1 MFIFSLEIRNTGD
14 KTMNVFYLSKA
25 LNALRPN
32 CAFGCSDTY
41 DSIEWYS
48 NNTESL
54 PTEDEVNAKVTEL
67 INAEPYRLL
76 RIERNRR
83 LQETDWRASSDLTIS
98 NDWKAYRQD
107 LRDLPAQQTPKLDSD
122 GRLDPTSISWPP
134 EPSS

>member
-54 PTEDEVNAKVTEL
+54 PTEDEVNAKVNEL
-67 INAEPYRLL
+67 KNAEPMRLL
-76 RIERNRR
+76 NHQKMI
-83 LQETDWRASSDLTIS
+83 
-98 NDWKAYRQD
+98 
-107 LRDLPAQQTPKLDSD
+107 
-122 GRLDPTSISWPP
+122 
-134 EPSS
+134 

>member
-48 NNTESL
+48 NNTELL

-83 LQETDWRASSDLTIS
+83 LQATDWRASSDLTLS
-98 NDWKAYRQD
+98 GDWKAYRQD
-107 LRDLPAQQTPKLDSD
+107 LRDLPAQQTPKLNSD
-122 GRLDPTSISWPP
+122 GELDSTSISWPP

>member
-1 MFIFSLEIRNTGD
+1 
-14 KTMNVFYLSKA
+14 MNVFYLSKA

-67 INAEPYRLL
+67 KNAEPMRLL
-76 RIERNRR
+76 RIERDKRIA
-83 LQETDWRASSDLTIS
+83 TSDWRIVMAKETGS
-98 NDWKAYRQD
+98 NIPTAWKTYRQA
-107 LRDLPAQQTPKLDSD
+107 LRDLPSTQTPVLDSNNPV
-122 GRLDPTSISWPP
+122 GISSVTWPT
-134 EPSS
+134 EPT

>member
-83 LQETDWRASSDLTIS
+83 LQETDWRASSDLTLS
-98 NDWKAYRQD
+98 GDWKAYRQD
-107 LRDLPAQQTPKLDSD
+107 LRDLPAQQTPKLNSD
-122 GRLDPTSISWPP
+122 GELDPTSISWPP

>member
-54 PTEDEVNAKVTEL
+54 PTEDEVNAKVNEL
-67 INAEPYRLL
+67 KNAEPYRLL

-83 LQETDWRASSDLTIS
+83 LQETDWRASSDLTLS
-98 NDWKAYRQD
+98 GDWKAYRQD